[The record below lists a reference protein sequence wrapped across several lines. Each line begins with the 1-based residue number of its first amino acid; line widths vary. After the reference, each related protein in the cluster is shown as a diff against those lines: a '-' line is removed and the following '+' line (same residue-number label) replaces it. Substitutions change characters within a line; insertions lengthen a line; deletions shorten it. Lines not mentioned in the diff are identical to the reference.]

1 MVNLQRKSS
10 YYFYDFVSDWYRDPE
25 FMATVSRLH
34 KIDSA
39 LRSIKR
45 EDRSEVAV
53 LFSEE
58 TVPYL
63 ASRSSGTLGL
73 FVRNQLAQ
81 LPRLG
86 MPVDYYLLSDLD
98 KIDFNRY
105 KVVVFANACY
115 ANDEIIRKVQEYAA
129 KNNRTLIFLH
139 APGIVGDGNRL
150 DLKQSK
156 RLTGITLQVDPDASA
171 GGIKAAWGQIK
182 NASCRF
188 RTWINDPSAGIIAFH
203 DDGTPAGAE
212 RQFRDHKS
220 IVICHPLPNAV
231 FLRGLLGREKV
242 HCWASGKSG
251 LDQVNFAGPLISVYS
266 RTGGDKTIW
275 LPESVEV
282 VADLFTGEILGRNRK
297 TINFKMPSKPETRIL
312 YAGSAAEYELFRP

>member
-1 MVNLQRKSS
+1 MVNLQRMSS

-25 FMATVSRLH
+25 FMATVRQLR

-73 FVRNQLAQ
+73 FDRNQLAQ

-98 KIDFNRY
+98 KIDFSRY
-105 KVVVFANACY
+105 KAVIFANACY

-129 KNNRTLIFLH
+129 KTTAH
-139 APGIVGDGNRL
+139 
-150 DLKQSK
+150 
-156 RLTGITLQVDPDASA
+156 
-171 GGIKAAWGQIK
+171 
-182 NASCRF
+182 
-188 RTWINDPSAGIIAFH
+188 
-203 DDGTPAGAE
+203 
-212 RQFRDHKS
+212 
-220 IVICHPLPNAV
+220 
-231 FLRGLLGREKV
+231 
-242 HCWASGKSG
+242 
-251 LDQVNFAGPLISVYS
+251 
-266 RTGGDKTIW
+266 
-275 LPESVEV
+275 
-282 VADLFTGEILGRNRK
+282 
-297 TINFKMPSKPETRIL
+297 
-312 YAGSAAEYELFRP
+312 